1 MPKDTFFNIPLE
13 KQNLILDALLEE
25 FSKVK
30 LSDAKVSNIID
41 KTGIAR
47 GTFYKYFDDIT
58 DAYRYL
64 FKIAM
69 TEIHQNIV
77 RQPPKKQDAN
87 FFVKETADFL
97 NEVLNNRYYNFIKMD
112 MFYNHISD
120 KHAPSPNL
128 NPIMWSVGELCHSTI
143 KNCLKNP
150 TNQKQYLDN
159 LKVVLEKLLN

>member
-1 MPKDTFFNIPLE
+1 MPKDTFFNIPSK
-13 KQNLILDALLEE
+13 KQTLILDALLEE

-30 LSDAKVSNIID
+30 LSEAKVSNIIK

-47 GTFYKYFDDIT
+47 GTFYKYFEDIN

-64 FKIAM
+64 FKKAM
-69 TEIHQNIV
+69 IDIHQNIV
-77 RQPPKKQDAN
+77 RQPQEKQDAN

-97 NEVLNNRYYNFIKMD
+97 NEVLNHRYYNFIKMD
-112 MFYNHISD
+112 MLYNHITD
-120 KHAPSPNL
+120 NQAHPPNFD
-128 NPIMWSVGELCHSTI
+128 PITWSVAELCHSTI
-143 KNCLKNP
+143 KNSLKNP